1 MSCINCGRPLPAGGS
16 CAHCTA
22 PQQAQH
28 AAVLTPP
35 PPPGCGYP
43 PPVAQPLQYGVP
55 GQPFAPAVPGFS
67 RRRVGGPA
75 TGITVLAVLA
85 LLLLAGAVANRWWN
99 GGQIPWDG
107 EPFLGER
114 SAREQGE
121 TLAAVNLGLVG
132 AALLC
137 GSGIGITFLVWLN
150 RARHNLFLIPGADP
164 QWAPGWTVGAWFIP
178 LGSFVIGPMVVG
190 DVSRATYAGRSG
202 RAPAGLLTFV
212 WLLLWAP
219 GLAAVGFGSVAE
231 FNESG
236 EFLPMA
242 FGGLAAAVL
251 AIACLL
257 GTVGSVT
264 RVQRQLLGA

>member
-1 MSCINCGRPLPAGGS
+1 MRLPATSGS
-16 CAHCTA
+16 AAPVRCSRPAFRSGRAWLFA
-22 PQQAQH
+22 PQGRRARDRDH
-28 AAVLTPP
+28 RTGRAGAAVV
-35 PPPGCGYP
+35 G
-43 PPVAQPLQYGVP
+43 
-55 GQPFAPAVPGFS
+55 
-67 RRRVGGPA
+67 RR
-75 TGITVLAVLA
+75 
-85 LLLLAGAVANRWWN
+85 
-99 GGQIPWDG
+99 GQIPWDG